1 MAGDMERAAGDGG
14 LKPIAAPTGQSN
26 MAFDENIAPDVD
38 SVLTATALLDI
49 TEWDFFNLAYDR
61 WHGEPAGEG
70 VMEPIFAAYMFNDVV
85 PLWARHFARLVERL
99 YRRGVLDRRT
109 LGVSRLP
116 SSAAMVSRGMRY
128 SVMIVA
134 VLTAI
139 VVMAEFVAQVIKLGD
154 RCLFPPCY

>member
-1 MAGDMERAAGDGG
+1 M
-14 LKPIAAPTGQSN
+14 P
-26 MAFDENIAPDVD
+26 FDENIAPDVD

-61 WHGEPAGEG
+61 WHGEPAAEG

-99 YRRGVLDRRT
+99 YRRGVLDRQA
-109 LGVSRLP
+109 LGIDRLP
-116 SSAAMVSRGMRY
+116 GSARMVSHGMRY
-128 SVMIVA
+128 SIMIA
-134 VLTAI
+134 VVIIAL
-139 VVMAEFVAQVIKLGD
+139 VVFAEFVAQVVKLGD